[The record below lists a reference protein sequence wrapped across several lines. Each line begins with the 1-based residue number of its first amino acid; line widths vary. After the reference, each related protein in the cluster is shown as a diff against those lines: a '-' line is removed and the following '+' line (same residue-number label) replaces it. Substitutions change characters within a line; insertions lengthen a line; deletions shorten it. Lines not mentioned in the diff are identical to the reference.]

1 MFWRRKRSQS
11 DFSSELQAHLDLE
24 VDRLMAEQGLSEPE
38 AREQA
43 QKAFGNVTRSEER
56 FYESDRLAWLD
67 HLRRDAIYAFRQ
79 LSKDKGFTAIATAT
93 LALGIAATTSIFT
106 LVNATLLRALPYQ
119 DGDRIISIKDT
130 RLVGQSTGGLV
141 GVPRFFDL
149 QARNNSAD
157 KLAFYFFDAPTLIAG
172 SSSPTPLVGV
182 RASGDFW
189 HILGIQP
196 ALGRTFTANDDRPK
210 SPDVAVISD
219 AVWRRV
225 FGGDPH
231 IVNQLVQIDGSAA
244 TIIGVVPPGLQ
255 YPSKIEIWRPSQFD
269 PVDWS
274 HPDNRFNGSRFV
286 NVIGRLKPGLE
297 LAAAQKDFQ
306 RIGEQLRREFP
317 SSDSEWQFSSESLRD
332 YLYGGLKPALLIL
345 LAASAVLLAIACIN
359 VANLLLSR
367 ATTRSREVALRRAL
381 GASQGRIFGQFLT
394 ENALLALAGG
404 TLGLLAALATV
415 AWLGARLPG
424 RLSAAGVELNWPV
437 VGFTLALSLATSI
450 FFGMPPALA
459 SRRNDLNANLKSGD
473 HRTGGAAG
481 SGLRE
486 LLIALE
492 VALSLILLVGASL
505 LGESLWNLM
514 KSPLGF
520 VPDQVLSFHLE
531 LPWDNGSLRNR
542 RFFDELQ
549 TKIQDLPG
557 VAAAGQITALP
568 TVDWHLR
575 SNFDV
580 DWMPRTPNGNAV
592 NVEDRHISGDYLG
605 AMRIPLLAGRGF
617 TESDNRSKKLVAL
630 VNQEFLRQYGQN
642 QALIGRHL
650 INSWAQFE
658 IVGIIGDVRGTA
670 GSIERPPSP
679 ELYMLADGE
688 TSRRTFVVRS
698 TLPADQLVPG
708 IRAAVHD
715 LDANQAIREVATLDD
730 LIHESV
736 AQPRFNMGLLSSFA
750 AIALL
755 LAMTGI
761 YGVVSYSVTQR
772 SAEIG
777 IRMALGATRTQICS
791 LFLRLSLV
799 AVALG
804 FGLGGALAL
813 LFTRLLRSQLY
824 AVEPNHPL
832 AYVVSILALL
842 LPVSLASL
850 RPALRAAC
858 LNPLETLR
866 RD

>member
-1 MFWRRKRSQS
+1 MLWRRKRSQG
-11 DFSSELQAHLDLE
+11 DFSSEVQAHLDLE
-24 VDRLMAEQGLSEPE
+24 ADRLMAEHGLPEQE

-43 QKAFGNVTRSEER
+43 QRAFGNVTRSEEF
-56 FYESDRLAWLD
+56 FYESDRLVWLD

-93 LALGIAATTSIFT
+93 LALGIGATTSIFT
-106 LVNATLLRALPYQ
+106 LVHATLLKGLPYR
-119 DGDRIISIKDT
+119 DADRIISVKDT

-149 QARNNSAD
+149 RARSHSID
-157 KLAFYFFDAPTLIAG
+157 KLAFYYFDAPTLIAG
-172 SSSPTPLVGV
+172 SSSPTPLTGTQ
-182 RASGDFW
+182 ASGDFW
-189 HILGIQP
+189 DILGIRP
-196 ALGRTFTANDDRPK
+196 ALGRTFTAVDDKPK
-210 SPDVAVISD
+210 APEVAVISN
-219 AVWRRV
+219 AVWKKT
-225 FGGDPH
+225 FGGDPR
-231 IVNQLVQIDGSAA
+231 ILNQLVQIDGKPA
-244 TIIGVVPPGLQ
+244 TIIGVMPPGIQ
-255 YPSKIEIWRPSQFD
+255 YPSKIEIWRPSHFD
-269 PVDWS
+269 PADWM
-274 HPDNRFNGSRFV
+274 HPDNRLNGSRFV
-286 NVIGRLKPGLE
+286 NVIGRLRPGLS
-297 LAAAQKDFQ
+297 LAAAQQDFL
-306 RIGEQLRREFP
+306 RIGEQLRKEFP
-317 SSDSEWQFSSESLRD
+317 ASDSEWQFSSESLRD

-345 LAASAVLLAIACIN
+345 LAASAVLLLIACIN
-359 VANLLLSR
+359 VASLLLSR

-381 GASQGRIFGQFLT
+381 GASQGRVVAQFLT
-394 ENALLALAGG
+394 ENMILALAGG
-404 TLGLLAALATV
+404 ALGLLAALATV

-424 RLSAAGVELNWPV
+424 RLSAAAVELNWPV
-437 VGFTLALSLATSI
+437 AGFTLALSLATSI

-473 HRTGGAAG
+473 RRTGGASG

-514 KSPLGF
+514 KFPLGF
-520 VPDQVLSFHLE
+520 VPDHVLSFRLE
-531 LPWDNGSLRNR
+531 LPWDDGSLRNR

-549 TKIQDLPG
+549 TKVEGLPG
-557 VAAAGQITALP
+557 VIAAGQITALP

-580 DWMPRTPNGNAV
+580 DWMPRTQHESAV

-605 AMRIPLLAGRGF
+605 AMRIPLLSGRSF
-617 TESDNRSKKLVAL
+617 TDSDNRSKKLVAL
-630 VNQEFLRQYGQN
+630 VNQAFARQYGRNQN
-642 QALIGRHL
+642 LIRRHL

-670 GSIERPPSP
+670 GSIARAAGP
-679 ELYMLADGE
+679 ELYMLADGD

-698 TLPADQLVPG
+698 TLPADHLLPG

-755 LAMTGI
+755 LAMAGI

-791 LFLRLSLV
+791 LFLRRSLV
-799 AVALG
+799 AVAIG

-813 LFTRLLRSQLY
+813 LFSHLLRSQLY

-842 LPVSLASL
+842 LPVFLASL